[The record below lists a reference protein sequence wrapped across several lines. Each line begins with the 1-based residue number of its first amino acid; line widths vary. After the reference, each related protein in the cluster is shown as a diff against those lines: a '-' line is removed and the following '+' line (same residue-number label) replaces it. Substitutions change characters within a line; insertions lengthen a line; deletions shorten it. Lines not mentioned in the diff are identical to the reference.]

1 MALACRRPVP
11 SACLCRRRSRRLLSP
26 FQSSPLT
33 RNSAILRA
41 AGDVPAAIEE
51 KTMSELRDRMS
62 DAMALREMAA
72 RTQETHIGVVADL
85 AMFYH

>member
-1 MALACRRPVP
+1 
-11 SACLCRRRSRRLLSP
+11 
-26 FQSSPLT
+26 
-33 RNSAILRA
+33 
-41 AGDVPAAIEE
+41 
-51 KTMSELRDRMS
+51 MSELRDRMS